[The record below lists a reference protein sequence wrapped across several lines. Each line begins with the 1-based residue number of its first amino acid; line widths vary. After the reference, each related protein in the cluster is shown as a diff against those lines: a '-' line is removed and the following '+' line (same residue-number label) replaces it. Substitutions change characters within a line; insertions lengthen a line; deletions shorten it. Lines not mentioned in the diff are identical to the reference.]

1 MDFIPANDQEDPN
14 TFCPDL
20 LGFLQEHRLHWT
32 GWCMHTAST
41 PRLLLD
47 WDYTPTP
54 FWGAYVKRALS
65 GERFPVN
72 RIR

>member
-1 MDFIPANDQEDPN
+1 M
-14 TFCPDL
+14 
-20 LGFLQEHRLHWT
+20 
-32 GWCMHTAST
+32 
-41 PRLLLD
+41 LLD